1 MAVATYF
8 ENAGQDASSHGGQ
21 HAAEVPTSNVP
32 PRQERPIEQPQPQRG
47 AYTLSGQAAEPLP
60 AGWGSGFNRC
70 VPPLSGRDRNTRS
83 LHGLSCNSSNN
94 SRPGSANRNPL
105 RSNTGPRVTGFRDL
119 ASSSAP
125 SFGGPGDDS
134 DDDDDGSKDP
144 ANFYTGGAKSCAFFF
159 FFRFL
164 FFFSTCPSEKLRR
177 ADRMRTRCCQWAVG

>member
-21 HAAEVPTSNVP
+21 YAAEVPTSNVP
-32 PRQERPIEQPQPQRG
+32 PRLERPIEQPQPQRG

-60 AGWGSGFNRC
+60 AGWGSGSNRC
-70 VPPLSGRDRNTRS
+70 VPPPLSGIPPPLSGRDRVTRS
-83 LHGLSCNSSNN
+83 SHGLSCNSSNN

-159 FFRFL
+159 R
-164 FFFSTCPSEKLRR
+164 FFFFFFNVPK
-177 ADRMRTRCCQWAVG
+177 